1 MFLKDARRLLGPSG
15 TFEKEVQM
23 YSLVLVEMAE
33 YARNKS
39 RVSLAEPESE
49 ILPIPKELF
58 SNNQL
63 TDSVI
68 VFDLI
73 HSIAVFVALVAVAE
87 HFASV
92 LLFTFRGRRPDKRRH
107 YCNGE
112 PAGKWICFHRT
123 RRRRVQQNT
132 CGDDNKAN
140 ILNFHR
146 KKEN

>member
-1 MFLKDARRLLGPSG
+1 MLGPSG

-68 VFDLI
+68 VLDLNHTVCELI
-73 HSIAVFVALVAVAE
+73 IAE
-87 HFASV
+87 
-92 LLFTFRGRRPDKRRH
+92 
-107 YCNGE
+107 
-112 PAGKWICFHRT
+112 
-123 RRRRVQQNT
+123 Q
-132 CGDDNKAN
+132 
-140 ILNFHR
+140 
-146 KKEN
+146 